1 MTKLRTTLFA
11 LWLFYCN
18 GPVFAE
24 NYCPEKCVCRKIENA
39 ENADGL
45 KVKCGGLPAVKLNSI
60 KDVDFSS
67 IKDNVVQLLVHN

>member
-11 LWLFYCN
+11 LCLFYCN
-18 GPVFAE
+18 VPAFAE
-24 NYCPEKCVCRKIENA
+24 NYCPEKCVCRKIV

-67 IKDNVVQLLVHN
+67 VKDNVMQL